1 MISSPIHNSLRTI
14 LSLIAISVL
23 HFSASAQLPKME
35 IGVTYGLSNFLGDLG
50 GNAGKGGAFLKDNQ
64 LSLTKSLTGAYVA
77 YRPSEHLNIQ
87 FAINLGRVGAADSL
101 INGRGGIEEARRN
114 RNQHFRSNIREV
126 YLALEFFP
134 TVFLE
139 YDPNEV
145 YHHIH
150 PYFLI
155 GIGAFQFN
163 PQAQYIDDSGNATWV
178 DLKPLRTEGQG
189 MPNHPDRK
197 EYSLTNFHVPYGF
210 GLKYFVNRSLAIGLE
225 VVTRKTFTDY
235 VDDVSTTYISK
246 DDFDSYFGAG
256 TEEAK
261 IAFQMSNK
269 AAYKNGGTYLLG
281 YGPGA
286 KRGES
291 RNNDSYYSIN
301 LRVSFRIG
309 DLKYFGRKQVK
320 SIQCPSTF

>member
-1 MISSPIHNSLRTI
+1 MISGPIHNPLRTF
-14 LSLIAISVL
+14 LSIIAISVL
-23 HFSASAQLPKME
+23 HFSTSAQLPKME
-35 IGVTYGLSNFLGDLG
+35 FGVTYGLSNFLGDLG

-64 LSLTKSLTGAYVA
+64 LSLTKSLTGVYVA

-87 FAINLGRVGAADSL
+87 FAINAGRVGAADSL

-114 RNQHFRSNIREV
+114 RNQHFRSNISEV

-155 GIGAFQFN
+155 GIGAFHFK
-163 PQAQYIDDSGNATWV
+163 PQAQYIDESGSSRWV

-189 MPNHPDRK
+189 MPNYPEKK
-197 EYSLTNFHVPYGF
+197 EYNLTNFHMPYGF

-235 VDDVSTTYISK
+235 VDDVSTRYISK
-246 DDFDSYFGAG
+246 QDFDNYFGVG

-269 AAYKNGGTYLLG
+269 AAYKNGGNYLLG

-286 KRGES
+286 QRGQE

>member
-1 MISSPIHNSLRTI
+1 MYTQLPFRFKSLSVTI
-14 LSLIAISVL
+14 VLLIIMQ
-23 HFSASAQLPKME
+23 HKTFAQLPKME
-35 IGVTYGLSNFLGDLG
+35 FGVTYGLSNFLGDLG

-64 LSLTKSLTGAYVA
+64 ISLTKSLTGIYAA

-87 FAINLGRVGAADSL
+87 LAFNAGRVGAADSL

-114 RNQHFRSNIREV
+114 RNQHFRSNITEV

-155 GIGAFQFN
+155 GIGAFHFN
-163 PQAQYIDDSGNATWV
+163 PQAQYIDESGNATWV

-189 MPNHPDRK
+189 MPNYPDRK
-197 EYSLTNFHVPYGF
+197 EYNLTNFHVPYGF
-210 GLKYFVNRSLAIGLE
+210 GFKYFVNRSLAIGLE

-235 VDDVSTTYISK
+235 VDDVSTRYISQQ
-246 DDFDSYFGAG
+246 DFENYFGPG
-256 TEEAK
+256 SEQAK

-269 AAYKNGGTYLLG
+269 AAYKNGGNYLLG

-286 KRGES
+286 QRGQD
-291 RNNDSYYSIN
+291 RNNDAYYSVN

>member
-1 MISSPIHNSLRTI
+1 MYKFLNSILAILVACAIHSNTM
-14 LSLIAISVL
+14 
-23 HFSASAQLPKME
+23 AQLPKLE
-35 IGVTYGLSNFLGDLG
+35 FGVTYGLSNFLGDLG

-64 LSLTKSLTGAYVA
+64 LSLTKSLKGVYVA

-87 FAINLGRVGAADSL
+87 FAINAGRVGAADSL
-101 INGRGGIEEARRN
+101 INGRGGIEDARRN
-114 RNQHFRSNIREV
+114 RNQHFRSNISEF

-145 YHHIH
+145 YHHLH

-155 GIGAFQFN
+155 GIGAFHFN
-163 PQAQYIDDSGNATWV
+163 PQAQYIDESGSSRWV

-189 MPNHPDRK
+189 MPNYPERK
-197 EYSLTNFHVPYGF
+197 EYSLTNFHMPYGV

-235 VDDVSTTYISK
+235 VDDVSTNYISK
-246 DDFDSYFGAG
+246 QDFENYFGAG
-256 TEEAK
+256 SEEAK

-269 AAYKNGGTYLLG
+269 AAYKNGGNYLLG

-286 KRGES
+286 QRGQE
-291 RNNDSYYSIN
+291 RNNDAYYSIN

>member
-1 MISSPIHNSLRTI
+1 MALKLPYTSLKAIVMIVIMTI
-14 LSLIAISVL
+14 QLPAY
-23 HFSASAQLPKME
+23 AQLPKLE
-35 IGVTYGLSNFLGDLG
+35 FGVTYGLSNFLGDLG

-64 LSLTKSLTGAYVA
+64 LSLTKSLTGVYVA

-87 FAINLGRVGAADSL
+87 FAINAGRVGAADSL

-114 RNQHFRSNIREV
+114 RNQHFRSNISEV

-155 GIGAFQFN
+155 GIGAFRFN
-163 PQAQYIDDSGNATWV
+163 PQAQYIDDSGNSTWV
-178 DLKPLRTEGQG
+178 DLRPLRTEGQG
-189 MPNHPDRK
+189 MPNYPDRK
-197 EYSLTNFHVPYGF
+197 EYSLTNFHIPYGF
-210 GLKYFVNRSLAIGLE
+210 GFKYFVNRNLAIGLE

-235 VDDVSTTYISK
+235 VDDVSTNYISK
-246 DDFDSYFGAG
+246 QDFENYFGAG
-256 TEEAK
+256 SEEAK

-269 AAYKNGGTYLLG
+269 AAFKNGGSYLTN
-281 YGPGA
+281 YFPGSQ
-286 KRGES
+286 RGQP
-291 RNNDSYYSIN
+291 RNKDSYYSIN

-320 SIQCPSTF
+320 SIQCPSTL